1 MDGENYSFGF
11 IDVTDRASDEF
22 LQGVI
27 AAHKR
32 LRDVHTGKS
41 APFRQK
47 AKVQ

>member
-32 LRDVHTGKS
+32 LLAVHSGKS
-41 APFRQK
+41 APVSQK